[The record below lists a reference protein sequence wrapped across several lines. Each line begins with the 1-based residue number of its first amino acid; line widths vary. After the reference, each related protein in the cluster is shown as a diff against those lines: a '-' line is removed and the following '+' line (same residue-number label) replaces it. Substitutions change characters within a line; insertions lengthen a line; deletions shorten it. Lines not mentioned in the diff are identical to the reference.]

1 MKIFLSYAS
10 EDREQARATVVA
22 LRDQG
27 RAVFFDR
34 ADLPAGEEFHNH
46 IRRAIEAS
54 HLFIFLL
61 TPKAID
67 AGSYTL
73 TELEIAQESRV
84 RILPIAPSALD
95 FAAVPVALKSVTILQ

>member
-10 EDREQARATVVA
+10 EDREQARAIYLA

-27 RAVFFDR
+27 HTVFFDR
-34 ADLPAGEEFHNH
+34 SDLPAGEEFHNR
-46 IRRAIEAS
+46 IRKAIEAS

-67 AGSYTL
+67 AGSYSL
-73 TELEIAQESRV
+73 TELEIAQKNKI
-84 RILPIAPSALD
+84 RILPVAPAAID
-95 FAAVPVALKSVTILQ
+95 FAA